1 MSLKDNTKKI
11 KQNNLPNY
19 PSIHDIQ
26 KQINFIKKNSNN
38 KNLLN
43 ANNFIQSKFNYKK
56 IIQNKKPSQQIHENR
71 SSSVS
76 NLLQKNDDKKNLI
89 FFPINLKVPS
99 INKNWKN
106 IEREKNKSIDLIKI
120 PKNNINNNDNKS
132 KENNNNNINYIFNTY
147 NLSSK
152 NPSYKLIK
160 KKTIETINKE
170 NNNNV
175 FSNSMILLNNNN
187 NNNNSNKVI
196 TINSNNKAIL
206 GGVTTYTHDQ
216 NQTVDTNNGYSIKNI
231 KFEEA
236 QKDKERLNA
245 LFNEKIK
252 DSQKIS
258 ERINEFEM
266 KNKILEQKINKYKED
281 NDNLASTLDKVIKLI
296 KLLKNSGFDVAEIL
310 NNLSAYDDEESDE
323 SETKKK
329 NEDGKSVSSFKD
341 YSIKMCDDVAELK
354 LSEEENDS
362 DHIKCHENFKQSRM
376 NIKDGNDIPKLNIK
390 KIISNKNKKNALNQQ
405 DDFSFKNNKKI
416 MSHSVGD

>member
-11 KQNNLPNY
+11 NQNNLQNY
-19 PSIHDIQ
+19 PNIHDFQ
-26 KQINFIKKNSNN
+26 KQINFIQKNGNN
-38 KNLLN
+38 KNLFK

-56 IIQNKKPSQQIHENR
+56 IIQNKKPSQPIHENR

-76 NLLQKNDDKKNLI
+76 NLLQKNDDKKRFI
-89 FFPINLKVPS
+89 FFPINVKVPS
-99 INKNWKN
+99 VNKNLKN
-106 IEREKNKSIDLIKI
+106 MERDKNKSIEIIKI
-120 PKNNINNNDNKS
+120 PKNNINNNDNKT
-132 KENNNNNINYIFNTY
+132 KENNNINYIFNTY

-160 KKTIETINKE
+160 KKTIETLNKE
-170 NNNNV
+170 NNNNA

-196 TINSNNKAIL
+196 TINSNNKTIL
-206 GGVTTYTHDQ
+206 AGVTTYTHDQ
-216 NQTVDTNNGYSIKNI
+216 SQTVDTNNGYIIKNI
-231 KFEEA
+231 RFEEI

-252 DSQKIS
+252 DSQKIN

-266 KNKILEQKINKYKED
+266 KNKILEQKINKYKEE

-329 NEDGKSVSSFKD
+329 DEDEKSIISFKD
-341 YSIKMCDDVAELK
+341 YSIKMCEDVGELN
-354 LSEEENDS
+354 LSKDENDT
-362 DHIKCHENFKQSRM
+362 DRIKCHENFKQSRM
-376 NIKDGNDIPKLNIK
+376 KIKDGNDIPKLNIK
-390 KIISNKNKKNALNQQ
+390 KIVSNKNKKNVLKQQ
-405 DDFSFKNNKKI
+405 EDFSFKNNKKI

>member
-1 MSLKDNTKKI
+1 MSLKDNNKKI
-11 KQNNLPNY
+11 KQNNLPIY
-19 PSIHDIQ
+19 PNIHDIQ
-26 KQINFIKKNSNN
+26 KQINFIKKNNNN

-56 IIQNKKPSQQIHENR
+56 IIQNKKPSQPIHENR

-76 NLLQKNDDKKNLI
+76 NLFQKDDDKKSLI

-106 IEREKNKSIDLIKI
+106 IEKEKNKSIDIIKI
-120 PKNNINNNDNKS
+120 PKNNINNNDNKI
-132 KENNNNNINYIFNTY
+132 KENNNINYIFNTY

-152 NPSYKLIK
+152 NQSYKLIK
-160 KKTIETINKE
+160 KKTIENINKE
-170 NNNNV
+170 NNNNA

-187 NNNNSNKVI
+187 NNNNNNKVI
-196 TINSNNKAIL
+196 TINSNNKTIL
-206 GGVTTYTHDQ
+206 AGVTTFTHDQ
-216 NQTVDTNNGYSIKNI
+216 SQTIDTNNGYNIKNI
-231 KFEEA
+231 RFDEV

-252 DSQKIS
+252 DSQKIN
-258 ERINEFEM
+258 EKINEFEM
-266 KNKILEQKINKYKED
+266 KNKILEKKINKYKEE

-329 NEDGKSVSSFKD
+329 DEDEKSVSSFKD
-341 YSIKMCDDVAELK
+341 YSIKMCGEVGDLN
-354 LSEEENDS
+354 LSEDENDT
-362 DHIKCHENFKQSRM
+362 DRIKCHDNFKQSRM
-376 NIKDGNDIPKLNIK
+376 NVKDGNDIPKLNIK
-390 KIISNKNKKNALNQQ
+390 KIISNKNKKNASNQQ
-405 DDFSFKNNKKI
+405 EDFSFKNIKKM